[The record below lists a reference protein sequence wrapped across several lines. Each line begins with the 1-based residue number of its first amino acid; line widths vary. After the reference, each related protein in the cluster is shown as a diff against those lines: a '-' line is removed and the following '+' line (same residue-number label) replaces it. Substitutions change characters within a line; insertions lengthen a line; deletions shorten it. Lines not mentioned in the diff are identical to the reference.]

1 MVQAGEVIT
10 LESWVNAE
18 WMMGATGKG
27 RGMFPVNFVEIVE
40 PLPTQLTASASH
52 FCLSHQAEDGSF
64 SSCSLFSV
72 VST

>member
-18 WMMGATGKG
+18 WMTGATGKG

-40 PLPTQLTASASH
+40 PLPTQPTASASH
-52 FCLSHQAEDGSF
+52 FY
-64 SSCSLFSV
+64 
-72 VST
+72 